1 MSQKFHRVD
10 YPKHVPDAFRGLYA
24 ASTAVHNGVLGKE
37 FLELIFLRVS
47 QINGCAFCVAMHVP
61 LARKYGLSENQI
73 NLAATWKEAP
83 VFDPRQRAALAW
95 AEAVTALSGQEVPDA
110 IYEEVKAHFSPV
122 EIANLTL
129 CVVEINGWNRL
140 MVASRTPPLL

>member
-47 QINGCAFCVAMHVP
+47 QINGCAFCMDMHGGA
-61 LARKYGLSENQI
+61 LRKAGVEVVTISASELGRGRGGGHCMTCPI
-73 NLAATWKEAP
+73 IR
-83 VFDPRQRAALAW
+83 D
-95 AEAVTALSGQEVPDA
+95 AVD
-110 IYEEVKAHFSPV
+110 Y
-122 EIANLTL
+122 
-129 CVVEINGWNRL
+129 
-140 MVASRTPPLL
+140 

>member
-47 QINGCAFCVAMHVP
+47 QINGCAFCMDMHGGA
-61 LARKYGLSENQI
+61 LRK
-73 NLAATWKEAP
+73 
-83 VFDPRQRAALAW
+83 
-95 AEAVTALSGQEVPDA
+95 SGV
-110 IYEEVKAHFSPV
+110 
-122 EIANLTL
+122 
-129 CVVEINGWNRL
+129 
-140 MVASRTPPLL
+140 